1 MAKKNTRGI
10 YTFADGYEIYTNG
23 MSTTE
28 CRNYEREHG
37 RIVRYIPC

>member
-1 MAKKNTRGI
+1 MKNSGI

-23 MSTTE
+23 MSATE
-28 CRNYEREHG
+28 RRNYEREHG